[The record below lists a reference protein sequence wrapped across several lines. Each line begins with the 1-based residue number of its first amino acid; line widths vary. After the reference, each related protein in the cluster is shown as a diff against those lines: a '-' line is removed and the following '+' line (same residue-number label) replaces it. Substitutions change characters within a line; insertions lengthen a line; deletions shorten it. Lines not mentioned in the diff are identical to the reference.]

1 MALTPKNYAFTAVS
15 SLAATRLRL
24 PDMNNICKKETVK
37 RKKPNLHENIFALNI
52 MQIMRD

>member
-15 SLAATRLRL
+15 LLAATRLRL